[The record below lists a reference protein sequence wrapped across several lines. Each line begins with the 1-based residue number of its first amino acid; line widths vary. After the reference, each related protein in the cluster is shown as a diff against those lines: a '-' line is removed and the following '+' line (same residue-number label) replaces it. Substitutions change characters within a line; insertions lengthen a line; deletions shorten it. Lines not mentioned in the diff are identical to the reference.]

1 MKWREDKRLRQLT
14 LAGLTLV
21 VGAGVAAGLI
31 LTRPAPARKE
41 RLVIRPM
48 VEVIEVRKQ
57 NVPVKI
63 TGYGTVQSTVQ
74 TQIVPQVEGRV
85 ISVHKHLFSGGFI
98 REGEPLVVIDPSDY
112 ELALEEAQSLLR
124 QAQAS
129 LVSAQTRIAEAQTN
143 LKDATQDLERNHDLY
158 ERGVLSRRDA
168 DKAEINWRLS
178 QVRVEKEQ
186 AELANTQSRLDG
198 TQVAI
203 RRAKLNLERT
213 QITLPLDAVVLSE
226 RVDPGQYVS
235 PGQSIGEVYG
245 TAAMEIP
252 VPLEDRQLKWLPT
265 VPMAGRQTSRRSSL
279 PRAEIKVQFAG
290 QTRRWKGTAVRTD
303 GQIDPQSRM
312 VDVVVRVDDSQP
324 KRSEQPPLLP
334 GTFVEV
340 IIHGST
346 LQDVL
351 PVPHYALHDEDELW
365 LFEKGRLQVK
375 RVQIA
380 RREREWI
387 YVSEGIEDGQ
397 QIIVTPMDVVTNGME
412 VRLSSQ

>member
-1 MKWREDKRLRQLT
+1 MKWRGDRKLRQLT

-21 VGAGVAAGLI
+21 VGAVVAAALI
-31 LTRPAPARKE
+31 LTRPAPAKE
-41 RLVIRPM
+41 KRLVTRPM

-63 TGYGTVQSTVQ
+63 IGYGTVQPTVR
-74 TQIVPQVEGRV
+74 TQIVPQLEGRV
-85 ISVHKHLFSGGFI
+85 ISVHKRLFSGGFI
-98 REGEPLVVIDPSDY
+98 AEGEPLVVIDPSDY
-112 ELALEEAQSLLR
+112 ELALEETQLQVQ

-129 LVSAQTRIAEAQTN
+129 LVTARTRIAEAQTN
-143 LKDATQDLERNHDLY
+143 LKDATQDLERVHDLY

-168 DKAEINWRLS
+168 DKAEIAWRLS

-198 TQVAI
+198 TQVAV

-213 QITLPLDAVVLSE
+213 RITLPFDAVVLSE
-226 RVDPGQYVS
+226 RVDPGQYVW
-235 PGQSIGEVYG
+235 PGQSIAEVYG
-245 TAAMEIP
+245 TSAMEIP
-252 VPLEDRQLKWLPT
+252 VPLEDQQLKWLPT
-265 VPMAGRQTSRRSSL
+265 VPMAGQQNLRRSSL

-290 QTRRWKGTAVRTD
+290 RTGRWKGTVVRTG

-312 VDVVVRVDDSQP
+312 VDVVVRVDDPPHEPSH
-324 KRSEQPPLLP
+324 QPPLLP

-340 IIHGST
+340 IIHGSI

-351 PVPHYALHDEDELW
+351 PVPYYAVHDEDELW
-365 LFEKGRLQVK
+365 LFEKGTLQVK
-375 RVQIA
+375 RVQIV
-380 RREREWI
+380 RREREWV